1 MLRNKNKGI
10 LFWMTGLPGA
20 GKTSLANIIIRPL
33 NKKFGN
39 TVLFNGDDI
48 RSIFDLTDYSS
59 QGRKKIGIQYSKL
72 FEKITDQK
80 VNVLFAGGVLIN
92 KVRERNKKKI
102 QNYLEIYIKADQQK
116 IISKNYK
123 KLYSKTK
130 NLVGIKIKPQFP
142 KKPDVIIY
150 NDFEKSIKELS
161 SELMKKINKIT

>member
-59 QGRKKIGIQYSKL
+59 QGRKKIGMLKL
-72 FEKITDQK
+72 RVKENDLKIERT
-80 VNVLFAGGVLIN
+80 
-92 KVRERNKKKI
+92 ERN
-102 QNYLEIYIKADQQK
+102 L
-116 IISKNYK
+116 KNF
-123 KLYSKTK
+123 KT
-130 NLVGIKIKPQFP
+130 L
-142 KKPDVIIY
+142 D
-150 NDFEKSIKELS
+150 
-161 SELMKKINKIT
+161 